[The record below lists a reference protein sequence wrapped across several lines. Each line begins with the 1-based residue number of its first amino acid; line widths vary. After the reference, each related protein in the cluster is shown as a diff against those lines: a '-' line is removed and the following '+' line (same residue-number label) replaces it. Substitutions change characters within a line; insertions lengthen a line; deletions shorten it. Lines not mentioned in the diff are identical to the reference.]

1 MPACPSCGH
10 TFESLSK
17 FCPECGTRLSPA
29 DSQGPALQPA
39 GEPVIGVIGGLD
51 LKRSFFKSEPVN
63 LVITPD
69 RTLCV
74 PVATLLEAALLR
86 AQNDAK
92 TEGKGLI
99 GQFKAKAEVAKASNF
114 SAEFRNIPPEE
125 ILKKFSSSIVIPHK
139 DLLSITIR
147 HRNLDFEGEDIS
159 SSAEDWPVSIKV
171 GKTEYSLVAK
181 VDPVQQFRLNANVDK
196 LIGDRLKVL
205 F

>member
-1 MPACPSCGH
+1 V
-10 TFESLSK
+10 FESLPK
-17 FCPECGTRLSPA
+17 FCPECGARVSAT
-29 DSQGPALQPA
+29 DGPDTPPQPA

-74 PVATLLEAALLR
+74 PVATLLDAALQQAER
-86 AQNDAK
+86 EATA
-92 TEGKGLI
+92 EGKWFLGKM
-99 GQFKAKAEVAKASNF
+99 KAKAEVTKACNF
-114 SAEFRNIPPEE
+114 SAEFRNMQPEE
-125 ILKKFSSSIVIPHK
+125 ILKRFPSVIVMPHN

-159 SSAEDWPVSIKV
+159 SSAEDWPVSIKT
-171 GKTEYSLVAK
+171 GKAEYALVAR
-181 VDPVQQFRLNANVDK
+181 VDPVQQFRLNTAVDAI
-196 LIGDRLKVL
+196 LGDRLKIL